1 MAVLKKENQKATWLK
16 GGPPRWSWNLWNTT
30 ILCTLFQNCFP
41 LGPLGLQRK
50 FITLWSKFKPVP
62 SLKHLKSWSGSAD
75 HSPASNCTSLI
86 ELQKGWEA
94 MCLETLGVGV
104 GVGGVA
110 PSSAFRYLPTSHLHG
125 IHHLLRGC
133 TMRTQAGELEPLV
146 TGGWMEDLSLTWSGE
161 ENTCSAG
168 LGSLATC
175 GEGWEF
181 LQREGWGDGRM
192 EKVEEE
198 EEEVASAR
206 LRCPDVNLERVV
218 SIWFFC
224 QRALVS
230 CGKGLNNLRWKLG
243 DGEGLKGGW

>member
-1 MAVLKKENQKATWLK
+1 MAVLKKKNQKATWLK

-30 ILCTLFQNCFP
+30 ILCPLFQNCFP
-41 LGPLGLQRK
+41 LVPLGLQRK

-75 HSPASNCTSLI
+75 HSPASNCTCHWLSCK
-86 ELQKGWEA
+86 QAGKWCVWRRWWWGWGSRSIF
-94 MCLETLGVGV
+94 CLPWSTYL
-104 GVGGVA
+104 
-110 PSSAFRYLPTSHLHG
+110 SSAWNLSSVAREW
-125 IHHLLRGC
+125 C

-146 TGGWMEDLSLTWSGE
+146 TGRWMEDLTLTWSGE

-198 EEEVASAR
+198 EVASAC

-243 DGEGLKGGW
+243 DGEALKGGW